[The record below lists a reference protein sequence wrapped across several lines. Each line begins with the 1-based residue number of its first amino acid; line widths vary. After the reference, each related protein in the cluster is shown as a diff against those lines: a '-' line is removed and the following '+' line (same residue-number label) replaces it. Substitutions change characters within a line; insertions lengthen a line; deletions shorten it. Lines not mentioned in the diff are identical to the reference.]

1 MRRDKRSPN
10 AAMPRV
16 NGRSTP
22 IVQLFTGVLLIL
34 TMAAAAAA
42 AESAQ
47 SLYSRGLVQFH
58 RQRYAEALTLF
69 EQAVAADPQDAYARY
84 YRGVTYLQ
92 LKRVD
97 DAIADLQFVIETR
110 PDIEQAQLEVGVA
123 LVEAE
128 RFEAAIPHLQRARD
142 ALPQQAAR
150 ASLFLGIAHLRLGQ
164 NQDARAAF
172 ERAAG
177 DSEIVHTARYYQG
190 VIDYLDERWPQAQVH
205 FRYVADAKPG
215 SKIGAEALRYL
226 EQMQTDSGPSYSLYA
241 VEGLEYDSN
250 VAIAPIDD
258 DAKLR
263 QGVDDQAAGRFV
275 LGAGGVY
282 VPWRN
287 DWAQLSLGYDF
298 FQSLHFELDE
308 FDMQD
313 HRPSVQ
319 LAGQK
324 GAFSFGVFARYDFYL
339 MDWDA
344 FLQQG
349 VGVPFVAYDIGE
361 LGRSELFVRLRFRD
375 FLDNPYNGVLD
386 AWNYGPGVRQV
397 FNLGTP
403 QRSAWIGYR
412 FDREDTINHD
422 GDAFAYDGHEVG
434 TGMTWLLGERFRTDI
449 GYAFRHEE
457 YDAASG
463 GRTDLVHLPVAAFW
477 FALSEHWSITL
488 AYLGTF
494 NESDKE
500 DFDYQR
506 HIGSLTIAVT
516 I

>member
-1 MRRDKRSPN
+1 MSARDKAGDARSLRGGDRR
-10 AAMPRV
+10 ATAV
-16 NGRSTP
+16 G
-22 IVQLFTGVLLIL
+22 LFVGVLLAMSPAI
-34 TMAAAAAA
+34 AAAT
-42 AESAQ
+42 ESAQ
-47 SLYSRGLVQFH
+47 TLYSHGLVEFH
-58 RQRYAEALTLF
+58 RQRYAKALAFF
-69 EQAVAADPQDAYARY
+69 EQAVAADPQDAYAQY
-84 YRGVTYLQ
+84 YRGVTSLQ
-92 LKRVD
+92 LHRVD
-97 DAIADLQFVIETR
+97 EAIADLRTVIETR
-110 PDIEQAQLEVGVA
+110 PDIDQAQLELGVA
-123 LVEAE
+123 LVEKEQFAE
-128 RFEAAIPHLQRARD
+128 AIPYLERAQE
-142 ALPQQAAR
+142 ALPPQAAR
-150 ASLFLGIAHLRLGQ
+150 ASLFLGVAHLRLGQ
-164 NQDARAAF
+164 NDEARAAF

-177 DSEIVHTARYYQG
+177 DSEIVPTARYYQG
-190 VIDYLDERWPQAQVH
+190 VIDYLDERRPQAQAH
-205 FRYVADAKPG
+205 FQYVIDAKPG
-215 SKIGAEALRYL
+215 SKIAAEAQRFLD
-226 EQMQTDSGPSYSLYA
+226 EMQTEGGRSYDLYA

-250 VAIAPIDD
+250 VAIAPLDD

-282 VPWRN
+282 VPWRT

-339 MDWDA
+339 LDWDA

-361 LGRSELFVRLRFRD
+361 IGRSELFVRVRRRD

-386 AWNYGPGVRQV
+386 SWNYGPGVRHV

-403 QRSAWIGYR
+403 QRIGWIGYR
-412 FDREDTINHD
+412 FDREDTLFHA
-422 GDAFAYDGHEVG
+422 GDAFGYDGHEVG
-434 TGMTWLLGERFRTDI
+434 TGVTWLLWDGLRTDI
-449 GYAFRHEE
+449 AYAFRHED

-463 GRTDLVHLPVAAFW
+463 GRTDKVHLPVAAFW
-477 FALSEHWSITL
+477 YALNEHWSITL

-494 NESDKE
+494 NESNKE

-516 I
+516 N